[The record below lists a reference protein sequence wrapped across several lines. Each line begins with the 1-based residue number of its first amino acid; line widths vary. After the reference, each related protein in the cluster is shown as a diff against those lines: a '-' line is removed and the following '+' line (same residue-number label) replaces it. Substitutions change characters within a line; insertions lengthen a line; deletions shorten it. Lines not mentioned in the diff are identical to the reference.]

1 MFFVFV
7 IVDMP
12 VAAPEE
18 HEKVVTVCGELVRSL
33 DANGKEM
40 VIRREVSVTETRESR
55 DTSLK
60 VEIPSEQEIELPVI
74 VHDKP
79 KLIKQEVSV
88 VEPLELQ
95 ESVESTELSVTSK
108 ESTEQLPSKDCKC
121 LWRMFIDRLVCL
133 VWKCLNCD
141 HSQYKIWLTGGS
153 KPKRIKIL
161 TQFNLLLYLVPV
173 VPISQ
178 VLDSSFFFTNGTTQ
192 WRWVILSLQVL
203 TIHSYFP
210 IFVTPDTKNSID
222 RKMLPKTFNP
232 FIPSLSTSLQQIIK
246 DDALLFVFRSLS
258 SSHSTEVKIII

>member
-121 LWRMFIDRLVCL
+121 L
-133 VWKCLNCD
+133 
-141 HSQYKIWLTGGS
+141 
-153 KPKRIKIL
+153 
-161 TQFNLLLYLVPV
+161 
-173 VPISQ
+173 
-178 VLDSSFFFTNGTTQ
+178 
-192 WRWVILSLQVL
+192 
-203 TIHSYFP
+203 
-210 IFVTPDTKNSID
+210 
-222 RKMLPKTFNP
+222 
-232 FIPSLSTSLQQIIK
+232 
-246 DDALLFVFRSLS
+246 
-258 SSHSTEVKIII
+258 